1 MHARAMDNLRYIR
14 GMMEAAGTF
23 TALSGWGQVVIG
35 VTAIGAALVAAR
47 QTAPWNWVATWL
59 AEGGIAAGISVASL
73 AIKAH
78 LANVPLVSGPIRK
91 LILSFSPAMIAG
103 AVLTVALLQHG
114 ASAFLPGAWM
124 LLYGAA
130 VVSAG
135 TYSVRSVPVM
145 GAAFMIVGAVA
156 LFAPTSWGTALMI
169 IAFGGLH
176 VGFGVWIAR
185 RHGG

>member
-1 MHARAMDNLRYIR
+1 MDNLRYIR

-35 VTAIGAALVAAR
+35 VTAVGAALVAAR
-47 QTAPWNWVATWL
+47 QTAPWNWVAIWL

-103 AVLTVALLQHG
+103 AVLTVALMQHG
-114 ASAFLPGAWM
+114 GSAFLPGAWM

-156 LFAPTSWGTALMI
+156 LFAPASWATGLMI

-176 VGFGVWIAR
+176 VGFGAWIAR